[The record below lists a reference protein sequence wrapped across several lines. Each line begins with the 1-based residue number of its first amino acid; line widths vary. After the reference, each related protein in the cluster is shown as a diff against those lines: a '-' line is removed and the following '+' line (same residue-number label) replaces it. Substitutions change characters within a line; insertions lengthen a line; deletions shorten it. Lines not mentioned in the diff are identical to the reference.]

1 MECAAQ
7 RRTKTAIAGLGLFL
21 ASPGIAHAQDASA
34 GAAVHIGRAV
44 DLAGTPV
51 ALFRPKTPAILPGKP
66 VTLGPTSGFAM
77 PAGMPVAARALTS
90 GFGLRFHPLLNE
102 RRAHLGVDL
111 AAASGSP
118 IVATSPGVVSAEGYY
133 GGYGDLVVIN
143 HGGGVETRYGHM
155 SRSNVVAGQ
164 HVQRGDV
171 IGYVGSTGLSTGPH
185 LHYEVRIDGQA
196 VDPIRTLSG
205 R

>member
-7 RRTKTAIAGLGLFL
+7 RRTKTAIAGLGILL
-21 ASPGIAHAQDASA
+21 ANPGVAYAQDATAST
-34 GAAVHIGRAV
+34 AVHIGRAV

>member
-1 MECAAQ
+1 M
-7 RRTKTAIAGLGLFL
+7 
-21 ASPGIAHAQDASA
+21 
-34 GAAVHIGRAV
+34 
-44 DLAGTPV
+44 
-51 ALFRPKTPAILPGKP
+51 
-66 VTLGPTSGFAM
+66 
-77 PAGMPVAARALTS
+77 
-90 GFGLRFHPLLNE
+90 
-102 RRAHLGVDL
+102 
-111 AAASGSP
+111 
-118 IVATSPGVVSAEGYY
+118 
-133 GGYGDLVVIN
+133 IN

>member
-7 RRTKTAIAGLGLFL
+7 RRTKTAIAGLGILL
-21 ASPGIAHAQDASA
+21 ASPGIAHAQDATA

>member
-1 MECAAQ
+1 MEPAKRKRLIAS
-7 RRTKTAIAGLGLFL
+7 TAAGLWLLL
-21 ASPGIAHAQDASA
+21 AGAGAAHAQDAA
-34 GAAVHIGRAV
+34 AAVHIGRAV

-51 ALFRPKTPAILPGKP
+51 ALFRPKPPPAALFGKFAAPGP
-66 VTLGPTSGFAM
+66 VAM

-90 GFGLRFHPLLNE
+90 GFGARFHPLLNE
-102 RRAHLGVDL
+102 RRAHLGIDL
-111 AAASGSP
+111 AAATGSP
-118 IVATSPGVVSAEGYY
+118 IVATSPGVVSAQGWY

-185 LHYEVRIDGQA
+185 LHYEVRIGGQP
-196 VDPIRTLSG
+196 VDPIRTLA

>member
-1 MECAAQ
+1 MECTTQ
-7 RRTKTAIAGLGLFL
+7 RQTKTAIAGLGLLL
-21 ASPGIAHAQDASA
+21 ASPGVAYAQDATAS
-34 GAAVHIGRAV
+34 AAVHIGRAV

-66 VTLGPTSGFAM
+66 VTLGPTTGFAM

-164 HVQRGDV
+164 RVQRGDV